1 MGGHLRLNAAKKMLI
16 TGLMFGAAISAP
28 FVGIGTAAATSPVSS
43 YPADST
49 YPADPSWPSPASWGS
64 YPAEPSYPAGSS
76 YGGR

>member
-1 MGGHLRLNAAKKMLI
+1 MGIKSISGATKKLLI
-16 TGLMFGAAISAP
+16 AGPMFGATILIP
-28 FVGIGTAAATSPVSS
+28 FAGIGTATATSPVSS

-64 YPAEPSYPAGSS
+64 YPAEPSYPGGSS